1 MRLVVLSGRSGSG
14 KSTALQAL
22 EDVGF
27 YCIDNLPA
35 RLLPELISLMRA
47 ESRPAEAIAVSIDA
61 RNLPSNLRQFPDVMQ
76 QLRQVPELT
85 TETLFLDAGEATLLR
100 RYNATRRRHPLTD
113 GDQSLRQAIRTER
126 ELLEPIANLADLRI
140 DTTRL
145 SLYELRDEVKLRVA
159 GRSEQSLS
167 LQFES
172 FGFKHGV
179 PLDVDFTFD
188 VRSLPNPY
196 WVPDLR
202 RFTGRDPEVIDFLSQ
217 SDEVAEMIADI
228 RSFVH
233 KWLPRFKAN
242 NRSYITIG
250 IGCTGGQHRSVYVA
264 EQLAGYFRAHM
275 DNVQVLHRELSQ
287 PAAGHQHD

>member
-1 MRLVVLSGRSGSG
+1 VRLVVLSGRSGSG

-113 GDQSLRQAIRTER
+113 GDQSLQQAIRTER

-202 RFTGRDPEVIDFLSQ
+202 RFTGRDQEVIDFLSQ

>member
-35 RLLPELISLMRA
+35 LLLPELIRLMLA
-47 ESRPAEAIAVSIDA
+47 EEYPAQSIAVSIDA
-61 RNLPSNLRQFPDVMQ
+61 RNLPSNLKQFPAVMQ
-76 QLRQVPELT
+76 QLRQHPELNS
-85 TETLFLDAGEATLLR
+85 ETLFLDAGESTLLR

-113 GDQSLRQAIRTER
+113 QNQSLQQAIRTER

-145 SLYELRDEVKLRVA
+145 SLYELRDEIKLRVA
-159 GRSEQSLS
+159 GRSEQTLS

-196 WVPDLR
+196 WVPELR
-202 RFTGRDPEVIDFLSQ
+202 GFTGRDPAVVDFLSRADDV
-217 SDEVAEMIADI
+217 SEMVQDI
-228 RSFVH
+228 REFVD
-233 KWLPRFKAN
+233 KWLPRFQAN

-287 PAAGHQHD
+287 PAAGHPHD